1 MRRGLLPLNHLRFG
15 WPTFEPVS
23 IITLTVIMLITFI
36 ESMGM
41 FLALGDIVGR
51 PAKQQDIIRGLRVD
65 GIGTVIG
72 GLFNSFPHT
81 SFSQNVGLVS
91 VTGVSS
97 RWVCVMSGG
106 ILIVFGL
113 IPKMALIV
121 ASIPQFVIGGRWY
134 CHVWY
139 GLGRRGIRILS
150 RANYST
156 NRYNLYIV
164 AISLGIGMIPTVSHD
179 FFSQLPAAIQPLLH
193 SGILLATVC
202 AVSLNLYFNGYHP
215 DNEIDDTEVKK
226 NNLSKGN

>member
-1 MRRGLLPLNHLRFG
+1 M
-15 WPTFEPVS
+15 PTFEPVS
-23 IITLTVIMLITFI
+23 ILTLTIIMLITFI

-51 PAKQQDIIRGLRVD
+51 PTKQADIIRGLRVD

-91 VTGVSS
+91 VTGISS

-106 ILIVFGL
+106 ILILFGL

-121 ASIPQFVIGGRWY
+121 ASIPQFVLGGAGI
-134 CHVWY
+134 VMF
-139 GLGRRGIRILS
+139 GMVLATGIRILS

-164 AISLGIGMIPTVSHD
+164 AISIGIGMIPTVSHD
-179 FFSQLPAAIQPLLH
+179 FLASCQQQFSRCFI
-193 SGILLATVC
+193 
-202 AVSLNLYFNGYHP
+202 AVFY
-215 DNEIDDTEVKK
+215 
-226 NNLSKGN
+226 